1 MKFTLFFCNLIKNQI
16 FCGAAS
22 PRHKKSA
29 PYFPAYFLRLSLGL
43 LALSLNACQG
53 SNLGSSLENAIAP
66 VNPTEDAAPKS
77 TEPTPKPSPSV
88 IQTVKPTSNPT
99 LAPTITAT
107 ATPETIKLSP
117 SPTSSPSFTPKS
129 SDRSIS
135 QTSKP
140 ESLSNQLIAI
150 ALQALPKS
158 TTPQNPKSLK
168 AFFSINF
175 ANSPNTSTEFTDLEQ
190 APAALRDWIQDLQQL
205 GTISAKTGQL
215 FQPNAFVARREY
227 ARWLLQTNN
236 RFYKNQPSRQIRL
249 AQPSDTP
256 SFLDIPNNH
265 PDFAIIQGLANA
277 GLIGGTG
284 DRFRPNDPILR
295 EELVQWKIPLDLR
308 QPLPS
313 ATWEGISQTW
323 GFKDTDR
330 ISDSALSAIFADAQL
345 RDLANIRRSFGF
357 TTILQPQK
365 PVTRA
370 EAAASLWYFGTATDG
385 ISANKVLEQD
395 QRNSAKSSN

>member
-1 MKFTLFFCNLIKNQI
+1 MKFTFRLI
-16 FCGAAS
+16 
-22 PRHKKSA
+22 
-29 PYFPAYFLRLSLGL
+29 LGL

-66 VNPTEDAAPKS
+66 ATPTTES
-77 TEPTPKPSPSV
+77 TTIPIAEKTNKASPSPSASPAV
-88 IQTVKPTSNPT
+88 T
-99 LAPTITAT
+99 PTITPKSET
-107 ATPETIKLSP
+107 IATPETVASSSI
-117 SPTSSPSFTPKS
+117 SPTVSPSFTPQS
-129 SDRSIS
+129 SDRPN
-135 QTSKP
+135 SKN
-140 ESLSNQLIAI
+140 ESLSNQMVAI

-158 TTPQNPKSLK
+158 TTPQNPNSLK
-168 AFFSINF
+168 TFFSINF
-175 ANSPNTSTEFTDLEQ
+175 ANSQTLTAEFSDIEQ
-190 APAALRDWIQDLQQL
+190 APASLRSWIKELNKL

-215 FQPNAFVARREY
+215 FQPNILVARREY

-249 AQPSDTP
+249 AQPTDTA
-256 SFLDIPNNH
+256 SFPDIPNNH

-284 DRFRPNDPILR
+284 DRFRPNDPLLR

-313 ATWEGISQTW
+313 ATSESISQTW
-323 GFKDTDR
+323 GFKDSDR
-330 ISDSALSAIFADAQL
+330 ISDNALGAIFADAQL

-357 TTILQPQK
+357 TTLLQPQK

-370 EAAASLWYFGTATDG
+370 EAAASLWYFGTAVDG
-385 ISANKVLEQD
+385 ISASKVLEQD
-395 QRNSAKSSN
+395 KP